1 MLKTLSKTILYKTCS
16 CFLYKTQAKA
26 FLLCFVLFLFCTINS
41 FANGNDSTAKPI
53 AITLN
58 INTIN
63 STCQKPNGK
72 IIINASGG
80 VLPYSYSLTHPNTG
94 VYPQTSNVY
103 FGLIS
108 GNYAV
113 TVTDAIGTQASQ
125 NVILGNIYNLPV
137 GLMTSFSMPST
148 PNTLD
153 ASLTLSGSSGT
164 PPYLYSLDNINFQTS
179 NTFTN
184 LAGGQYYTIV
194 RDANGC
200 SSFTEIS
207 DNIFEIPTILYPISF
222 GYSGNSIGCNPLIA
236 SMYFIFGNVIGGTP
250 PYSFS
255 IDGINFQTTPSISN
269 LPGGTYNV
277 TIKDANGVTA
287 IQAETFP
294 DYCESTF
301 SINIIKQAAVCG
313 INGSITATATLG
325 SAPYQYSINDGA
337 SYQPSGLF
345 TGLAPGGYTITVKD
359 DLDFIN
365 RKYVVVPN
373 NCVVVIPTTTSS
385 TCGNSNGKI
394 VAQASNGTPP
404 YQYAL
409 GTGAYSSN
417 NSFTGLAA
425 ASYVVKAKDATG
437 AEATANTI
445 VSNLAGAQITAA
457 DTTATTCTNNT
468 GKIDVTTTGG
478 KPPLQY
484 STNGTSFINSP
495 SITGLGFGNYTVTV
509 KDANGCI
516 TTKPDVIVRLNN
528 TLSIDAGD
536 TVKICAGK
544 NGNTNAT
551 GNATTYTWLPTQG
564 LSTPSILNN
573 SASPIQTTTYYL
585 TGTTGVCTKTDSV
598 TVLVKP
604 APIPNAGQGQT
615 ICFGKNASL
624 QAGAGQVSY
633 AWQPTAFLNNPNAAF
648 TDVLQPTKDITYN
661 LSVVGANGCASLQDA
676 QVTIKVTPPPKVFVG
691 NDTSIAIGEPFILHA
706 IDVNGSGFNQFAWQ
720 PFYLLQNAAAQE
732 PLIQNI
738 QSNTSFSVTATTA
751 AGCVGLDSINI
762 KVFTKPDIYVPTA
775 FTPNADGL
783 NDVLRAIPVGI
794 KSFGYFTVFNRYGQ
808 RIFTTTD
815 ANKGWDGKNKDGGL
829 YAGTYVWITQGVD
842 FRGRVVEKK
851 GVVVLVR

>member
-1 MLKTLSKTILYKTCS
+1 MRFKIYFILFFIS
-16 CFLYKTQAKA
+16 
-26 FLLCFVLFLFCTINS
+26 LFCYMSI
-41 FANGNDSTAKPI
+41 AMGNTLDSTAKPT

-80 VLPYSYSLTHPNTG
+80 VLPYSYEVTYPNTA

-103 FGLIS
+103 IRLAAGD
-108 GNYAV
+108 YAV
-113 TVTDAIGTQASQ
+113 KVTDAIGTQASQ
-125 NVILGNIYNLPV
+125 NVTLGNTYNLPV
-137 GLMTSFSMPST
+137 AAMSGFTMPTTATS
-148 PNTLD
+148 LD
-153 ASLTLSGSSGT
+153 ATLTLSGNNGT
-164 PPYLYSLDNINFQTS
+164 PPYLYSLDNVNFQTS

-184 LAGGQYYTIV
+184 LAGGQYFSIV
-194 RDANGC
+194 KDANGC
-200 SSFTEIS
+200 TSLTEL
-207 DNIFEIPTILYPISF
+207 IFHIVEIPNVPLPISF
-222 GYSGNSIGCNPLIA
+222 LYGGAALSCNPFTARLDFSFNGIL
-236 SMYFIFGNVIGGTP
+236 GGTA
-250 PYSFS
+250 PYTFS
-255 IDGINFQTTPSISN
+255 IDGINFQTGSIPN
-269 LPGGTYNV
+269 LPAGVYN
-277 TIKDANGVTA
+277 IIIRDANGVTA
-287 IQAETFP
+287 IQAETFA

-301 SINIIKQAAVCG
+301 SINTTNQAAVCG
-313 INGSITATATLG
+313 VGGSITATATLG
-325 SAPYQYSINDGA
+325 TAPYQYSINDGV
-337 SYQPSGLF
+337 SYQSSGLF

-359 DLDFIN
+359 DLNFIN

-394 VAQASNGTPP
+394 VAQASNGVPP

-445 VSNLAGAQITAA
+445 VSNLAGAQITEA

-842 FRGRVVEKK
+842 FKGRVVEKK

>member
-1 MLKTLSKTILYKTCS
+1 MRFKIYFILFFIS
-16 CFLYKTQAKA
+16 
-26 FLLCFVLFLFCTINS
+26 LFCYTG
-41 FANGNDSTAKPI
+41 ATMGNTLDSSTAKPA

-137 GLMTSFSMPST
+137 GFRTGITLPTTTTSMDA
-148 PNTLD
+148 TL
-153 ASLTLSGSSGT
+153 TMNGSNGT
-164 PPYLYSLDNINFQTS
+164 PPYLYSLDNVNFQTN

-184 LAGGQYYTIV
+184 LAGGYYYTIV
-194 RDANGC
+194 KDANGC
-200 SSFTEIS
+200 SSLTEFFNDITEIPVVR
-207 DNIFEIPTILYPISF
+207 IP
-222 GYSGNSIGCNPLIA
+222 IGFSTGGASASCNPFRLTY
-236 SMYFIFGNVIGGTP
+236 SFPNTVSVTGGTP
-250 PYSFS
+250 PYTFS
-255 IDGINFQTTPSISN
+255 IDGINFQTTPLSN
-269 LPGGTYNV
+269 LPAGVYNIIV
-277 TIKDANGVTA
+277 KDANGVTA
-287 IQAETFP
+287 IQAESYP
-294 DYCESTF
+294 DFCESTF
-301 SINIIKQAAVCG
+301 AIGTSHQSAICG
-313 INGSITATATLG
+313 IGGSITATATLG
-325 SAPYQYSINDGA
+325 TAPYQYSINDGA

-359 DLDFIN
+359 NLDFIN

-373 NCVVVIPTTTSS
+373 NCVLVMPTTTSS

-394 VAQASNGTPP
+394 LAQASNGTPP

-437 AEATANTI
+437 AETTANTI

-551 GNATTYTWLPTQG
+551 GNATTYTWLPTLG
-564 LSTPSILNN
+564 LSTPSILNT
-573 SASPIQTTTYYL
+573 SASPIQTTIYYL

-661 LSVVGANGCASLQDA
+661 LSVLGTNGCASLQDA

-691 NDTSIAIGEPFILHA
+691 NDTSIAIGEPFVLHA
-706 IDVNGSGFNQFAWQ
+706 QDVNGSGFNQFAWQ
-720 PFYLLQNAAAQE
+720 PFYLLQDAIAQNAV
-732 PLIQNI
+732 IQNI
-738 QSNTSFSVTATTA
+738 QSNTSFSVTATTV
-751 AGCVGLDSINI
+751 AGCVGTDAINI

-775 FTPNADGL
+775 FTPNGDGV

-794 KSFGYFTVFNRYGQ
+794 RSFAYFTVFDRYGQ
-808 RIFTTTD
+808 LIFTTTE
-815 ANKGWDGKNKDGGL
+815 ANKGWDGINKNGGL
-829 YAGTYVWITQGVD
+829 YAGSYVWITQGVD
-842 FRGRVVEKK
+842 FKGRVVEKR
-851 GVVVLVR
+851 GTVLLVR